1 MERFEEAEEIYLRI
15 IAAASDETA
24 SANTIRAI
32 FQTAYGRCL
41 TAMERFNDA
50 EAQLIAADNFLST
63 SRWAEETYGRD
74 AIEALVNLYAQTN
87 QTELLEKHR
96 ERLAAIASEE

>member
-1 MERFEEAEEIYLRI
+1 MTHPHRLDPGRDIHLADIPTNAKPYHQDR
-15 IAAASDETA
+15 DE
-24 SANTIRAI
+24 
-32 FQTAYGRCL
+32 
-41 TAMERFNDA
+41 A